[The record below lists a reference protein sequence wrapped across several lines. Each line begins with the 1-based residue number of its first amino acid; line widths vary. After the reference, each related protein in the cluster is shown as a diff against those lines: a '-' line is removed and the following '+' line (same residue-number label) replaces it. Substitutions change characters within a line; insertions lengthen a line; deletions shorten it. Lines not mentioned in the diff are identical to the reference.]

1 MYLCFREDKIVVPI
15 GKLTE
20 SGLAD
25 VFLEH
30 SEYVVYNV
38 SQVRIRYMLKV
49 KFDFKKIEG
58 DKS

>member
-1 MYLCFREDKIVVPI
+1 MIPI

-20 SGLAD
+20 SGMTD

-49 KFDFKKIEG
+49 KFEFKKTE
-58 DKS
+58 KN